1 MFALRRIAFAATVAA
16 LIVGGVPLSAN
27 AQTSSPSCSDVH
39 IPVALADGAAKTY
52 TMYGRLCHPSTGP
65 SRTIQILVHGITY
78 DHNYWDLPGFGE
90 MYDYSGAQNAAGY
103 TTLAVDRIGSAGQS
117 SIPPSALLNLDSDAV
132 SIHDVV
138 QAARAGSIPGG
149 PYEKV
154 LMVGH
159 SYGSAI
165 AWQEDTAYNDVD
177 GIISSG
183 LGHLLGNLQGL
194 GTSLEPALL
203 DPRLAPRV
211 GLDAGYL
218 TTLPGT
224 RGSLFYNAPDTDPAV
239 VAYDEST
246 KGLVSATELGTIPQ
260 FEVASLGVTGPMFMV
275 MGQDDGFFCLQ
286 GGKLGLDDC
295 ATDQTL
301 YNSEAPF
308 FPGADMQTY
317 VLPNAGHDINGELNA
332 SDWYAQAAAW
342 ATSHVPPQG

>member
-1 MFALRRIAFAATVAA
+1 MFAIKRITVAA
-16 LIVGGVPLSAN
+16 AVAAFILGGTPLQAS
-27 AQTSSPSCSDVH
+27 AQTPSPVCSDVH
-39 IPVALADGAAKTY
+39 IPVALADGAPKTY

-65 SRTIQILVHGITY
+65 SQTIQILVHGITY
-78 DHNYWDLPGFGE
+78 DHNYWDLPGFAGT
-90 MYDYSGAQNAAGY
+90 YDYSGVQNAAGY

-117 SIPPSALLNLDSDAV
+117 SRPASELLNLASDAV
-132 SIHDVV
+132 SIHNVV
-138 QAARAGSIPGG
+138 QAARGGSIPGG
-149 PYEKV
+149 PYAKV

-165 AWQEDTAYNDVD
+165 AWQEDTTYNDVD

-194 GTSLEPALL
+194 GTSLQPALL
-203 DPRLAPRV
+203 DPRLAPKV

-224 RGSLFYNAPDTDPAV
+224 RGSLFYNASDTDPAV
-239 VAYDEST
+239 VANDEAT
-246 KGLVSATELGTIPQ
+246 KGLVSATELSTIPL

-275 MGQDDGFFCLQ
+275 MGQADGFFCLQ
-286 GGKLGLDDC
+286 GGKGGLDDC
-295 ATDQTL
+295 ATNQTL

-308 FPGADMQTY
+308 FPLANMDTY

-332 SDWYAQAAAW
+332 GDWYAQAAAW